1 MRTPGRD
8 STPMAARGRLALLL
22 QAVRLPVPLPAVL
35 RRPVLL
41 LAVILPPALL
51 LGACSQAPD
60 DTGVVEL
67 VYATPYSPGH
77 PFSRADQR
85 WIDFVEARSG
95 GTLKIRPSWSGALL
109 SSEHSLIELRHGV
122 VDIGLI
128 TPIYVKGG
136 AHLIR
141 MQSGFYSGVRTIE
154 QQVALYHCLA
164 DGNPQF
170 ERELKGLVVLAVQ
183 GGNLPGIVTR
193 DRRVASLADLR
204 GMRIRAPTELL
215 NVLQDL
221 GADPVNMPMGDVY
234 SALAKGIIDGV
245 VAPTDTFNAL
255 HLAEVAHYYARLAV
269 PRGAYPARA
278 MGRERWERLSAAHRA
293 VLTESI
299 PVWEAALADENRR
312 ALDEGWR
319 LAQEQGVVESILS
332 DEDQAMFDRLYSR
345 EAERNAAELA
355 RYGIDGASVL
365 AKAQASIGKD
375 GYLECRGGGA

>member
-1 MRTPGRD
+1 
-8 STPMAARGRLALLL
+8 L
-22 QAVRLPVPLPAVL
+22 AVREWVAVL
-35 RRPVLL
+35 LFGML
-41 LAVILPPALL
+41 LA
-51 LGACSQAPD
+51 GCSEIPSDA
-60 DTGVVEL
+60 GVVEL

-128 TPIYVKGG
+128 TPIYAKGG
-136 AHLIR
+136 THLIR

-154 QQVALYHCLA
+154 QQVALYYCLA

-170 ERELKGLVVLAVQ
+170 ERELEGLVVLAVQ
-183 GGNLPGIVTR
+183 GGNLPGVVTR
-193 DRRVASLADLR
+193 ERPVASLADLR

-215 NVLQDL
+215 NVLKDL

-234 SALAKGIIDGV
+234 SALAKGIVDGV
-245 VAPTDTFNAL
+245 IAPTDTFNAL
-255 HLAEVAHYYARLAV
+255 HLAEVARYYARLAV

-278 MGRERWERLSAAHRA
+278 MGRERWQRLSAAHRA
-293 VLTESI
+293 VLTQSI
-299 PVWEAALADENRR
+299 SVWEAALADENRR

-319 LAQEQGVVESILS
+319 VAQEQGVVETIIN
-332 DEDQAMFDRLYSR
+332 DEDRAAFDRLYAR
-345 EAERNAAELA
+345 EAERNAAELSQ
-355 RYGIDGASVL
+355 YGIDGASVL
-365 AKAQASIGKD
+365 AKARASVGED
-375 GYLECRGGGA
+375 QRVECRGDGA